1 MTDETFATPVFL
13 ELETL
18 DRCPGCGSAALHEK
32 HASDVAQCEACELL
46 FRNPRPTQSEIA
58 RSYDTGGTFAVWQ
71 EEETARAAMWERRL
85 AMLCKYKNQ
94 GRLLDVGTGDGR
106 FLRVCRDAGFSVE
119 GTEVSSAGAAYAQRQ
134 GFEVKMGQFT
144 AIDLP
149 GSSFDAITI
158 WHVLE
163 HVPDPA
169 AVLRKAHSL
178 LRADGVLIVAVPNEE
193 NFFVRRRLGL
203 SETSNPFAPLIFGG
217 EIHLTY
223 FRPSSLLSTL
233 RSAGFEVLYFGVDDI
248 YSARNAT
255 MHLKLTLQRWLARL
269 LHWHFGVAMF
279 AVGRRQT

>member
-1 MTDETFATPVFL
+1 
-13 ELETL
+13 
-18 DRCPGCGSAALHEK
+18 
-32 HASDVAQCEACELL
+32 
-46 FRNPRPTQSEIA
+46 
-58 RSYDTGGTFAVWQ
+58 
-71 EEETARAAMWERRL
+71 
-85 AMLCKYKNQ
+85 MLCKYKNQ

-203 SETSNPFAPLIFGG
+203 SETSNPFAPLDFGG

-223 FRPSSLLSTL
+223 FRPATLAAALRHAGLELL
-233 RSAGFEVLYFGVDDI
+233 EFGVDDI
-248 YSARNAT
+248 YSLRDWKMAVKIT
-255 MHLKLTLQRWLARL
+255 MQRFLASVFR
-269 LHWHFGVAMF
+269 WHFAVAMY
-279 AVGRRQT
+279 AVCQKSRAAQR